1 MTFDYSCRLDVLNI
15 QSSFSS
21 SGNNDLDCLFG
32 QNCPVL
38 SILDSPSHQANCPF
52 TVVMEVFLDS
62 ISDWVPYD
70 DSRITLAPAVSSYDS
85 STGSFT
91 VNSASMT
98 SAQELIIFPTTSWNI
113 R

>member
-1 MTFDYSCRLDVLNI
+1 MTFDYSCRLDVLII

-21 SGNNDLDCLFG
+21 SGNNDLDCIFG

-38 SILDSPSHQANCPF
+38 SILDSPSHQIENCPF
-52 TVVMEVFLDS
+52 SVVMEVFLDS

-98 SAQELIIFPTTSWNI
+98 SAQVIAL
-113 R
+113 

>member
-1 MTFDYSCRLDVLNI
+1 MTFDYSCRLDVLII

-21 SGNNDLDCLFG
+21 SGNNDLDCIFG

-38 SILDSPSHQANCPF
+38 SILDSPSHQIENCPF
-52 TVVMEVFLDS
+52 SVVMEVFLDT

-98 SAQELIIFPTTSWNI
+98 SAQVIAL
-113 R
+113 

>member
-1 MTFDYSCRLDVLNI
+1 MTFDYSCRLDVLII
-15 QSSFSS
+15 QSSFGS
-21 SGNNDLDCLFG
+21 SGNNDLDCIFG

-38 SILDSPSHQANCPF
+38 SILDSPSHQIENCPF
-52 TVVMEVFLDS
+52 SVVMEVFLDT

-98 SAQELIIFPTTSWNI
+98 SAQVIAL
-113 R
+113 